1 VFAVLRTHCA
11 NFERRAAFFVL
22 ECCEFLDLLFFA
34 LAVLDLFALAV
45 LDLFELAVLDLFELA
60 FLDLEFALTLFAFI
74 FILPLFGGEL
84 FISTLSY

>member
-22 ECCEFLDLLFFA
+22 ECCEFLDLFVFE
-34 LAVLDLFALAV
+34 LAVLDLFA
-45 LDLFELAVLDLFELA
+45 LAVLDLFELA